1 MTDHT
6 ALRKILNIKYKKP
19 NGDMMLTFLAE
30 PANLPFSVSLAVMIA
45 FVLLEVISLSLG
57 AGLSGIIDALLP
69 ELHLDADLPDSSP
82 STFTQI
88 LSWFRIGKVPLLML
102 FLVALTTF
110 GISGLLLQSLIRMI
124 TGNLL
129 PPLIA
134 VIPACFCAVP
144 FIRVIGGLLNTYMP
158 KDETWAVSEDSLI
171 GKSAIILAGTA
182 SQGKPIQAKVRDEHQ
197 HTHYI
202 LVEPELP
209 KEKFNAGETVIV
221 SSKEGAIFQAVREQ
235 NGGSE

>member
-1 MTDHT
+1 
-6 ALRKILNIKYKKP
+6 
-19 NGDMMLTFLAE
+19 MMLTFLTE

-45 FVLLEVISLSLG
+45 FVLLEIISLSFG
-57 AGLSGIIDALLP
+57 AGLSDIIGALLP
-69 ELHLDADLPDSSP
+69 DLDLDADLPDSSP
-82 STFTQI
+82 TTFIQI
-88 LSWFRIGKVPLLML
+88 LSWFQVGKVPLLML
-102 FLVALTTF
+102 FLVALTAF
-110 GISGLLLQSLIRMI
+110 GISGLLLQSLARMI

-134 VIPACFCAVP
+134 TIPACFCAVP
-144 FIRVIGGLLNTYMP
+144 FIRGIGGLLNTYMP

-171 GKSAIILAGTA
+171 GRSAIIIAGTA
-182 SQGKPIQAKVRDEHQ
+182 TQKKPVQAKVRDEHQ

-209 KEKFNAGETVIV
+209 EEKFNAGETVIV

-235 NGGSE
+235 TGGKE